1 VRTRLVAAKLDRLK
15 DLSARRTRWQ
25 TEVSVV
31 RRMHTRVLEAERI
44 LSGDALRADN
54 LSVTNASVGQRF
66 DAWCLALQTHLQD
79 PALIASER
87 QCLEHFVHVT
97 RNMREHL
104 IECYDLDDLP
114 RTNNDME
121 GFIRSIKTRY
131 RRISGCKNWNRYL
144 LRCGRRVSYYEASVR
159 MGASPAEIDA
169 CIRAVPHRR
178 WRTTRAAQRARQE
191 EQLKQYRV
199 RHRRAQFLAGL
210 EARWAETTP
219 RTGLL
224 P

>member
-1 VRTRLVAAKLDRLK
+1 
-15 DLSARRTRWQ
+15 
-25 TEVSVV
+25 
-31 RRMHTRVLEAERI
+31 MHARVLETEQI
-44 LSGDALRADN
+44 LSGDALRADS
-54 LSVTNASVGQRF
+54 LSVTNVSVGQRF
-66 DAWCLALQTHLQD
+66 DAWCCSLQAQMQD
-79 PALIASER
+79 PALTEPER
-87 QCLEHFVHVT
+87 QCLGHFVHV
-97 RNMREHL
+97 RENMRPHL
-104 IECYDLDDLP
+104 IQCYDLDDLP

-131 RRISGCKNWNRYL
+131 RRISGRKNWNRYL
-144 LRCGRRVSYYEASVR
+144 LRYGRRVSYYEAYVR
-159 MGASPAEIDA
+159 MGASPPEIDA
-169 CIRAVPHRR
+169 CIRAVPHGR

-199 RHRRAQFLAGL
+199 RHRRTQFLAGL

>member
-1 VRTRLVAAKLDRLK
+1 LT
-15 DLSARRTRWQ
+15 ARRTRWQ
-25 TEVSVV
+25 TDLTTV

-54 LSVTNASVGQRF
+54 QPVTNATVGQRF
-66 DAWCLALQTHLQD
+66 DSWCAALHDQVPD
-79 PALIASER
+79 ECEKPSER
-87 QCLEHFVHVT
+87 RCLQHFLHVT
-97 RNMREHL
+97 DNMRPQL
-104 IECYDLDDLP
+104 IQCYDLSGLL

-131 RRISGCKNWNRYL
+131 RRLSGRKNWNRYL
-144 LRCGRRVSYYEASVR
+144 LRYGRRVAYYEAQVR
-159 MGASPAEIDA
+159 LGASAPDLEARMRGIS
-169 CIRAVPHRR
+169 HRR
-178 WRTTRAAQRARQE
+178 WRTARAEQHARQE

-199 RHRRAQFLAGL
+199 RHRRTEFLAGL

-219 RTGLL
+219 RTPLL

>member
-1 VRTRLVAAKLDRLK
+1 
-15 DLSARRTRWQ
+15 
-25 TEVSVV
+25 
-31 RRMHTRVLEAERI
+31 MHTRVLEAEQI
-44 LSGDALRADN
+44 LSGEALRADN
-54 LSVTNASVGQRF
+54 LSITNASVGQRF
-66 DAWCLALQTHLQD
+66 DAWYLTLQAQLQD
-79 PALIASER
+79 PALIGPER

-97 RNMREHL
+97 RNMRPHL
-104 IECYDLDDLP
+104 MKCYDLGDLP

-131 RRISGCKNWNRYL
+131 RRISGRKNWNRYL
-144 LRCGRRVSYYEASVR
+144 LRYGRRVSYYEAYVR
-159 MGASPAEIDA
+159 MGTSPAEIDA
-169 CIRAVPHRR
+169 CICAVSHGR

-199 RHRRAQFLAGL
+199 RHRRTQFLAGL

>member
-1 VRTRLVAAKLDRLK
+1 V
-15 DLSARRTRWQ
+15 SARRTRWH
-25 TEVSVV
+25 TDVRVV

-44 LSGDALRADN
+44 RSGDALRADT
-54 LSVTNASVGQRF
+54 LSVTNGSVGQRF
-66 DAWCLALQTHLQD
+66 DAWCLALQAQLQD

-97 RNMREHL
+97 QNMRPHRMR
-104 IECYDLDDLP
+104 CYDLDDLP
-114 RTNNDME
+114 RTNNAME

-131 RRISGCKNWNRYL
+131 RRISGRKNWNRYL
-144 LRCGRRVSYYEASVR
+144 LRYGRRVSYYEASVR
-159 MGASPAEIDA
+159 MGASPAEMDDR
-169 CIRAVPHRR
+169 IRAVPHGR

-191 EQLKQYRV
+191 EQLKQSRV

>member
-1 VRTRLVAAKLDRLK
+1 
-15 DLSARRTRWQ
+15 
-25 TEVSVV
+25 
-31 RRMHTRVLEAERI
+31 MHARVLETEQI
-44 LSGDALRADN
+44 LSGDALRADS
-54 LSVTNASVGQRF
+54 LTVTNVSVGQRF
-66 DAWCLALQTHLQD
+66 DAWCLALQAQMQD
-79 PALIASER
+79 PALTEPER
-87 QCLEHFVHVT
+87 QCLGHFVHVT
-97 RNMREHL
+97 ENMRPQL
-104 IECYDLDDLP
+104 IQCYDLDDLP

-131 RRISGCKNWNRYL
+131 RRISGRKNWNRYL
-144 LRCGRRVSYYEASVR
+144 LRYGRRVSYYEASVR
-159 MGASPAEIDA
+159 MGASPAELDA
-169 CIRAVPHRR
+169 RIRAVPHGR

-199 RHRRAQFLAGL
+199 RHRRTQFLAGL